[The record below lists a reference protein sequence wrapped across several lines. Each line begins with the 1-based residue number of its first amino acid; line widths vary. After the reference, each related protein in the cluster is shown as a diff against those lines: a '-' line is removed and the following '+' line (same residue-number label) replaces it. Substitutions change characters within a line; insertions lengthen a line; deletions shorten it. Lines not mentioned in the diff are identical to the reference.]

1 MAERKRVQWMKKTI
15 RTGDFYTFGTRIF
28 EDSCTFTFP
37 VETDS
42 VPAILLYDRA
52 SGEEKERI
60 VLPPCCRLGHVWS
73 ATLTGYDFKKL
84 SYQLE
89 RDGRDGTDRYARVIC
104 GREKWADEERYV
116 KNYEVRGGF
125 ALSLYTWKNSSPDV
139 APEDMILY
147 KAHLRGFSMKAPGV
161 RPKSR
166 GNYRGLMEKLPDLA
180 AYGFNAI
187 ELMPVYEFEDLY
199 FRSHLEMNAEGETVT
214 VNEEPYAV
222 NYWGYGTG
230 YYFAPK
236 ASYFGGS
243 DPDLHMKELVDCAHG
258 FGMEIILEFSFEK
271 KIPDDE
277 LIDALVYWVREYH
290 IDGFHLLGAGLP
302 AERVVANPY
311 LSGTKILYN
320 GFSYDLLNQERG
332 GKHIFVTDDGF
343 QYPLRRL
350 QNHMDGN
357 AAEFSEMLR
366 RQNRFYGFVN
376 YAASNTGMTLYDAYS
391 YGDKHNE
398 KNGENNRDG
407 NNYNVSANNGYEG
420 ETKNKVTN
428 RLRLTSVRT
437 ALLSVL
443 VSQGIPMV
451 NSGDGSLNSQSGN
464 NNPYC
469 QDNSLGWPDFG
480 RKGVNQAMRD
490 YLRGLI
496 AFRKSHTCLSQA
508 DPVRFSDYLHAGL
521 PDLSYHGR
529 EPWIMGIG
537 AEKKALGILFG
548 GAYGRHEEDED
559 VMLLYNFYY
568 GEETFALPTLPGG
581 KKWYFVNNTAD
592 FAWNAEGELLH
603 DQKAAIVPGGTCTV
617 LIGKG
622 PKTKPAKERTGESR
636 ENAAE
641 QKISIQKAVPAHE

>member
-1 MAERKRVQWMKKTI
+1 MKKTV
-15 RTGDFYTFGTRIF
+15 RTGDFSQFGTYCYA
-28 EDSCTFTFP
+28 DSCTFTFP
-37 VETDS
+37 VQTDL
-42 VPAILLYDRA
+42 VPAILLFDRA
-52 SGEEKERI
+52 DGSLSERI
-60 VLPPCCRLGHVWS
+60 ELTPAMRLGHVWS
-73 ATLTGYDFKKL
+73 VTLSGYDFKKL
-84 SYQLE
+84 SYLIE
-89 RDGRDGTDRYARVIC
+89 RDGHSEVDRYACVIT
-104 GREKWADEERYV
+104 GREKWADEDRYIS
-116 KNYEVRGGF
+116 NYRIAGGF
-125 ALSLYTWKNSSPDV
+125 AVAGYSWKNAAPSI

-147 KAHLRGFSMKAPGV
+147 KLHLHGFTMKAPGV
-161 RPKSR
+161 KSRSR
-166 GNYRGLMEKLPDLA
+166 GNYRGLLEKLPAIA

-199 FRSHLEMNAEGETVT
+199 FRSHLEMDEKGETVT

-236 ASYFGGS
+236 ASYFGAE
-243 DPDLHMKELVDCAHG
+243 PDLHMKEVVDAAHG
-258 FGMEIILEFSFEK
+258 LGIEIILEFSFEK

-277 LIDALVYWVREYH
+277 LIDALVYWVKEYH
-290 IDGFHLLGAGLP
+290 IDGFRLLGAGLP
-302 AERVVANPY
+302 AERIADNPY
-311 LSGTKILYN
+311 LSGTKIFYN
-320 GFSYDLLNQERG
+320 GFSYELLNREQG
-332 GKHIFVTDDGF
+332 TKHLFVTDDGF

-366 RQNRFYGFVN
+366 RQNRSYGYLN
-376 YAASNTGMTLYDAYS
+376 YAADSTGMTLYDAYS

-398 KNGENNRDG
+398 PNGENNRDG

-420 ETKNKVTN
+420 ETKNRVTN

-437 ALLSVL
+437 ALLAVL
-443 VSQGIPMV
+443 TSQGIPMV
-451 NSGDGSLNSQSGN
+451 NAGDGSLNSQAGN

-469 QDNSLGWPDFG
+469 QDNEIGWPDFG
-480 RKGVNQAMRD
+480 RKKVNKDMRD
-490 YLRGLI
+490 YLAALI
-496 AFRKSHTCLSQA
+496 AFRKSHTCLSGK

-537 AEKKALGILFG
+537 NEKKALGILFA
-548 GAYGRHEEDED
+548 GAYGRREEMED

-581 KKWYFVNNTAD
+581 KKWYFVNNTGD
-592 FAWNAEGELLH
+592 FAWNAAGDLLH

-617 LIGKG
+617 LIGKAEG
-622 PKTKPAKERTGESR
+622 SEKKGKVNQPGSAKAVPEKSF
-636 ENAAE
+636 AE
-641 QKISIQKAVPAHE
+641 KAVPAS